1 MNNHNVFFAFG
12 KAVESKESAPVKRYV
27 GIAPVKVVAVN
38 PTKAELEKIYN
49 TTLDNEPEYLGSR
62 EVNGNNVPYVRV
74 DFVVKTDVDK
84 SGIDMITKV
93 SFFVRKQYMMN
104 KDATKVKVVDKYAR
118 TAWVTQEEFKNKLI
132 PTYANGPARI
142 DNNYRML
149 YQGEEELL
157 MFVKNYLGILDVDE
171 YVDGVWRM
179 RSNPEDYTA
188 GFSDMEKWFK
198 GDISE
203 IKGAIA
209 MMPDNYIKLLFGV
222 RTTDEGREYQ
232 DVFSRASQRFN
243 TRKNTT
249 IEKALTEAKNA
260 GAYPNTYFETCE
272 LKEYAPAPTNVAATV
287 ADDDDLPFGDS
298 SNPWGI

>member
-12 KAVESKESAPVKRYV
+12 KAVESKESTPVKRYV

-84 SGIDMITKV
+84 SGIDMTTKV

-203 IKGAIA
+203 IKGAIS